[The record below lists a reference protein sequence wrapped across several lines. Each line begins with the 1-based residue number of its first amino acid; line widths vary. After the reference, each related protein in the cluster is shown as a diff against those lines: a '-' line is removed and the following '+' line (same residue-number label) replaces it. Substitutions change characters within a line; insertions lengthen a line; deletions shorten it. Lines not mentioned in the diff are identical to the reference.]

1 MSTPTDQNLIVSNF
15 EDPAKSLW
23 GRLKQV
29 HTIKSFKDDDKFG
42 FKQIY
47 TFEDHLTQS
56 LKPVLFQLAVY
67 NEDIHRIKLKKHSYY
82 MISDL
87 SKKANNVTKSLT
99 VLSSPN

>member
-1 MSTPTDQNLIVSNF
+1 MPADQNLIASSF

-56 LKPVLFQLAVY
+56 LKPVLFLC
-67 NEDIHRIKLKKHSYY
+67 KLCTMK
-82 MISDL
+82 IST
-87 SKKANNVTKSLT
+87 A
-99 VLSSPN
+99 SS